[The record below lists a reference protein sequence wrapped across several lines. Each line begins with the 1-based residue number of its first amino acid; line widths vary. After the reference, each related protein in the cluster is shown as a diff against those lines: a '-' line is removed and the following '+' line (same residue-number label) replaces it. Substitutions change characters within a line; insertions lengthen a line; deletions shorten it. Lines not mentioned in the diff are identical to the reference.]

1 MRANAMTGARP
12 PLCYTHSLPSLCVQ
26 KASKVNH
33 TVRLALSQEIKG
45 SYSSLSRLSK
55 FHTKGRKLHVPTDG
69 KFKTLTNQHP
79 PPDNDITRGFSDGAS
94 ESPSV
99 RDSYSELSTTPS
111 GERVKTVQKKKVL
124 QNITFSKGRLLGKL
138 WGVCQTTRNGFIF
151 IYALQSSAS
160 RKKRPHENSGTSRF
174 VLLCTSVASF
184 VLSSAPPWWK
194 YLKENIGVSIQN
206 IEFWGLEGASA
217 VWWLMMAT
225 QKNHKWPVP
234 QMSGTRI
241 QKNPPKKPHK

>member
-12 PLCYTHSLPSLCVQ
+12 PLCYSHSLPSLCVQ

-79 PPDNDITRGFSDGAS
+79 PRQRHNAWLFRWSLRIPV
-94 ESPSV
+94 SP
-99 RDSYSELSTTPS
+99 RQLQHQAGKEL
-111 GERVKTVQKKKVL
+111 KLCKKKSIAKY
-124 QNITFSKGRLLGKL
+124 NFSKGWLLGKL

-160 RKKRPHENSGTSRF
+160 RKKKKPHENSGTSRF
-174 VLLCTSVASF
+174 VLLCTYVASF
-184 VLSSAPPWWK
+184 V
-194 YLKENIGVSIQN
+194 
-206 IEFWGLEGASA
+206 
-217 VWWLMMAT
+217 
-225 QKNHKWPVP
+225 
-234 QMSGTRI
+234 
-241 QKNPPKKPHK
+241 